1 MTDHRYV
8 PRDFL
13 IQPELFGEPG
23 VAVRW
28 HPKPAAAPEI
38 DWFLASAIQHSFA
51 ARMRAAVKQSD
62 RYSSV
67 RDFAKQEGFRYAG
80 LTEVLRGSGVM
91 RLDHIAAARRT
102 LGIDLNVWGPVLIG
116 GES

>member
-13 IQPELFGEPG
+13 VQPELFGEPG

-28 HPKPAAAPEI
+28 HPKPAGAPEI
-38 DWFLASAIQHSFA
+38 DRFLASAIQHSFA
-51 ARMRAAVKQSD
+51 ARIRAAVKEST

-67 RDFAKQEGFRYAG
+67 RDFAKQEGFRYAS
-80 LTEVLRGSGVM
+80 LSEILRGSGVM
-91 RLDHIAAARRT
+91 RLDHVAAARRT
-102 LGIDLNVWGPVLIG
+102 LGIDLNVWGPAST
-116 GES
+116 GEQA